1 MNYIIVLN
9 WNSERETIKCVES
22 LRNLDNFSN
31 CRVIVV
37 DNNSHKKSYD
47 SILEYFI
54 LNYEN
59 EFIEIGEKEAVSYN
73 IDHNLYLI
81 RNEGNYGY
89 AGGNNIG
96 IKFALKFESMSY
108 VWILNN
114 DTIVQTNS
122 LKFMLHKFLENNNYG
137 VVGSRLVELE
147 NKSNV
152 QGVGGIINSWL
163 CTTKEIGSD
172 LNINDAIDE
181 KKFEEKIDYVI
192 GASLLISRD
201 CLETVGLLCEDY
213 FLYYEEID
221 YCNRAKSKGF
231 LIGIASKSVVFH
243 AHGAST
249 NKGKSLIAD
258 YYSVRNRI
266 LITRKFYPN
275 KLIFVKLSIFLVC
288 FNRMKRFQFSR
299 AFKYLKFMFI

>member
-96 IKFALKFESMSY
+96 INFALKFERMSY

-114 DTIVQTNS
+114 DTVVQSDS

-152 QGVGGIINSWL
+152 QGVGGIINPWL

-172 LNINDAIDE
+172 LKINDAINE
-181 KKFEEKIDYVI
+181 KEFEEKIDYVI

-201 CLETVGLLCEDY
+201 CLENVGLLCEDY

-221 YCNRAKSKGF
+221 YCNRARENNFS
-231 LIGIASKSVVFH
+231 IGIASQSIVFH

-249 NKGKSLIAD
+249 NKGKSQIAD
-258 YYSVRNRI
+258 YFSVRNRI

-275 KLIFVKLSIFLVC
+275 KLIFVKLSIFLVSL
-288 FNRMKRFQFSR
+288 NRARRFQFSR
-299 AFKYLKFMFI
+299 AIRYLKFLFI

>member
-1 MNYIIVLN
+1 MIYIVVLN
-9 WNSERETIKCVES
+9 WNSAKETIACLKS
-22 LRNLDNFSN
+22 LVNLDDFNN
-31 CRVIVV
+31 IRIIVC
-37 DNNSHKKSYD
+37 DNDSDVSSIKQIENYLSDFYGNDYISLNEDETLTYKIDKKF
-47 SILEYFI
+47 YFI
-54 LNYEN
+54 KN
-59 EFIEIGEKEAVSYN
+59 FK
-73 IDHNLYLI
+73 
-81 RNEGNYGY
+81 NYGY

-96 IKFALKFESMSY
+96 INFALKFERMSY

-114 DTIVQTNS
+114 DTVVQSDS

-152 QGVGGIINSWL
+152 QGVGGIINPWL

-172 LNINDAIDE
+172 LKINDAINE
-181 KKFEEKIDYVI
+181 KEFEEKIDYVI

-201 CLETVGLLCEDY
+201 CLENVGLLCEDY

-221 YCNRAKSKGF
+221 YCNRARENDFS
-231 LIGIASKSVVFH
+231 IGIASQSIVFH

-249 NKGKSLIAD
+249 NKGKSQIAD

-266 LITRKFYPN
+266 LITRKFYSN
-275 KLIFVKLSIFLVC
+275 KLIFVKLSIFLVF
-288 FNRMKRFQFSR
+288 FNRVRRFQFSR
-299 AFKYLKFMFI
+299 AIRYLKFLFI

>member
-96 IKFALKFESMSY
+96 INFALKFERMSY

-114 DTIVQTNS
+114 DTVVQSDS

-152 QGVGGIINSWL
+152 QGVGGIINPWL

-172 LNINDAIDE
+172 LKINDAINE
-181 KKFEEKIDYVI
+181 KEFEEKIDYVI

-201 CLETVGLLCEDY
+201 CLENVGLLCEDY

-221 YCNRAKSKGF
+221 YCNRARENNFS
-231 LIGIASKSVVFH
+231 IGIASQSIVFH

-249 NKGKSLIAD
+249 NKGKSQIAD
-258 YYSVRNRI
+258 YCSVRNRI

-275 KLIFVKLSIFLVC
+275 KLIFVKLSIFLVSL
-288 FNRMKRFQFSR
+288 NRARRFQFSR
-299 AFKYLKFMFI
+299 AIRYLKFLFI